1 MGAPGAASRR
11 PFGTEEEEEG
21 MNAATENYPKDKW
34 ADRTR
39 VVYMELSDEQEAMFR
54 RKAAQQGL
62 TLEEY
67 IRTRLGFPP

>member
-1 MGAPGAASRR
+1 
-11 PFGTEEEEEG
+11 

-34 ADRTR
+34 AERTR
-39 VVYMELSDEQEAMFR
+39 VVYMELSREQEAMFR

-67 IRTRLGFPP
+67 IRTRLGFQP